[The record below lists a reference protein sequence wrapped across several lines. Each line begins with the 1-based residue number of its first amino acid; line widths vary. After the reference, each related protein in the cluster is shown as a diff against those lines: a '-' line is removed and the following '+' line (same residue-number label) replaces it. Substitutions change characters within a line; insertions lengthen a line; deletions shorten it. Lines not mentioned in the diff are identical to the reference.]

1 MDPRSRHVRLFKNG
15 RNQAVRIPR
24 EMELPGDEAVI
35 YRDGQR
41 LIIEPVTQRSLTR
54 LISTWEPLDVE
65 WPEVADLP
73 AEPVDLE
80 EP

>member
-1 MDPRSRHVRLFKNG
+1 MHPGSRHVRLFKNG

-24 EMELPGDEAVI
+24 DMELPGDEAVI

-54 LISTWEPLDVE
+54 LISTWEPLDIE
-65 WPEVADLP
+65 WLEVVDQA
-73 AEPVDLE
+73 ASPVD

>member
-24 EMELPGDEAVI
+24 EMELPGNEAVM

-41 LIIEPVTQRSLTR
+41 LVIEPARRPSLR
-54 LISTWEPLDVE
+54 GLLETWDPIGTD
-65 WPEVADLP
+65 WPVIPDP
-73 AEPVDLE
+73 SPEPVAVG